1 LKQEGSERIF
11 DCIGFNMGEFCD
23 PIIKNNSKIDVVFTI
38 DRTVRDGR
46 VFPQFR
52 LKDIKIEAS
61 IEETV

>member
-11 DCIGFNMGEFCD
+11 DCIGFNMGEFYD